1 MSQGTD
7 NALGHHPVPH
17 TQHGEHLARVTTD
30 EEPMAAEGDAD
41 DGASEASSSGLP
53 PPLITADKYEALVCR
68 GCVLKLPLLWM
79 YAGTSDALAVVR
91 KSGEEPW
98 AVIGM
103 ASNADADAEI
113 DVEAGEK
120 RSRATSEDGEPAS
133 KRMKL
138 DGDEVN
144 DGTSSSVPPCL
155 APKPNEEIQSL
166 LRRVE
171 GEDYECF
178 AGDLFLTD
186 DFRERWCRC
195 PLVRP
200 TNRYPRR
207 TVLERDF
214 FTSVRRH

>member
-1 MSQGTD
+1 
-7 NALGHHPVPH
+7 
-17 TQHGEHLARVTTD
+17 
-30 EEPMAAEGDAD
+30 MAVEGDAD

-53 PPLITADKYEALVCR
+53 PPLVTAEKYEALVCR
-68 GCVLKLPLLWM
+68 SCVLKLPLLWK

-98 AVIGM
+98 TVIGM
-103 ASNADADAEI
+103 ASDADADAEI

-133 KRMKL
+133 KRVRL
-138 DGDEVN
+138 DGDN
-144 DGTSSSVPPCL
+144 AHDGASSSSVSPCL
-155 APKPNEEIQSL
+155 APKQSEEIQSL

-171 GEDYECF
+171 EEDYEHF

-186 DFRERWCRC
+186 DFRERWCKC
-195 PLVRP
+195 SLVRP
-200 TNRYPRR
+200 TNRYPLR

-214 FTSVRRH
+214 STSVRRH